1 MQTTENLGL
10 NLPEYGEFAEVEKL
24 NENFEKIDSKVGE
37 IKNNLNGI
45 SLSVED
51 GILTATYDDGK
62 E

>member
-10 NLPEYGEFAEVEKL
+10 NLPEGGEFAEVEKL
-24 NENFEKIDSKVGE
+24 NENFEKIDREVGE

-45 SLSVED
+45 SFSVED